1 MRPIALGLCLLAI
14 SCHLTPQRK
23 YVSEAQKAS
32 AIKDWSRALEYYE
45 KTVKVSP
52 ESQEALLASREASKI
67 ALVEARDYSKLTVF
81 LRHIIHHAKSQQ
93 ERISAQK
100 LLAEIYF
107 DKLNDYKAA
116 IIEINR
122 ALEHYKTG
130 KEAASLRL
138 MLARAHFFLNDFYQ
152 AKSEIEFA
160 LRDNADQEFLFRAQL
175 LKASILFN
183 EKKLDEAILIY
194 QKMMAEYPDKAKA
207 EQVALSLAVCY
218 EDKEDFQ
225 KAIEVLEKMKDDQSG
240 NEIIDVKIKRLQER
254 QAQAPGARG
263 LRK

>member
-1 MRPIALGLCLLAI
+1 MRPLALAI
-14 SCHLTPQRK
+14 CLSMTSCHLTPQRK
-23 YVSEAQKAS
+23 YVSEAQKS
-32 AIKDWSRALEYYE
+32 AVVKDWARALEYYE

-52 ESQEALLASREASKI
+52 ESQEAMLASREASKI

-81 LRHIIHHAKSQQ
+81 LRHIIHHAKSQK
-93 ERISAQK
+93 ERVEAQK

-107 DKLNDYKAA
+107 DKLTDYKTA
-116 IIEINR
+116 IIELNR

-130 KEAASLRL
+130 KESSSLRL

-152 AKSEIEFA
+152 AKSEIEFT
-160 LRDNADQEFLFRAQL
+160 LRDNADQELIFKAQL

-183 EKKLDEAILIY
+183 EKKLDEAISIY
-194 QKMMAEYPDKAKA
+194 QKLMTEYPDKAKA

-225 KAIEVLEKMKDDQSG
+225 RAIEVLEKMKDGQSG